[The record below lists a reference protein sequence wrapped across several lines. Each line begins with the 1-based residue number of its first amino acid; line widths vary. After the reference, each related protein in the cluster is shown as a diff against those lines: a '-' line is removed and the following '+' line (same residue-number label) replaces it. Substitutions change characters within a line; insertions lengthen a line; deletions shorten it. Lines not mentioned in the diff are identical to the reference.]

1 MDSATSL
8 ECLAKADRE
17 ITTLLSSKD
26 AANMLFNFYCTKTG
40 PDAEAFVVALIGKV
54 LFFRKRY
61 FTQIGAGQYV

>member
-1 MDSATSL
+1 
-8 ECLAKADRE
+8 
-17 ITTLLSSKD
+17 
-26 AANMLFNFYCTKTG
+26 MLFNFYCTKTG